1 MAPIELA
8 AVITPKPG
16 QAEKFLALFDKCVQ
30 YVQANEPYVL
40 RYELHKGIKELNGN
54 EQFVVLEKY
63 ESKEAMDK
71 HMQALPVQEMVNIL
85 GEGNLADT
93 QVIMTT
99 KGPGIASRL

>member
-1 MAPIELA
+1 
-8 AVITPKPG
+8 
-16 QAEKFLALFDKCVQ
+16 
-30 YVQANEPYVL
+30 
-40 RYELHKGIKELNGN
+40 
-54 EQFVVLEKY
+54 
-63 ESKEAMDK
+63 MDK